1 MSKHKYDECTNDR
14 AVWSN
19 GIRRDKEV
27 PDSEL
32 EDWDITVG
40 DGVE

>member
-1 MSKHKYDECTNDR
+1 MSKPKYDESTNDR
-14 AVWSN
+14 AEWSEA
-19 GIRRDKEV
+19 IRRDKEV

-40 DGVE
+40 DVVE

>member
-1 MSKHKYDECTNDR
+1 MRKLNYGYSINDR
-14 AVWSN
+14 AEWADAN
-19 GIRRDKEV
+19 RRDNKV